1 MRTQQVLTQR
11 GVESAKPKA
20 ARYGKRDGVV
30 PGLRLLVFPAGEKTF
45 ALFTRVNDRLVNF
58 KIGSASTLTLA
69 KARELA
75 RGKLEEIAGGEDPRT
90 SRSQA
95 ADAEAETVTVVVER
109 FIARHVKVKNRTA
122 GEIERKL
129 RVEVLP
135 RWGRRRIA
143 SITQK
148 DVIALLDSI
157 VDRGAATQANRVLAT
172 LRKFFNW
179 ACERGTLDR
188 SPCDRV
194 KAPSAENKRDRVL
207 DHSELALIW
216 QGAERLG
223 YPFGPYFQLLILT
236 GQRREEV
243 AGMRWGEINS
253 ALTLWTIP
261 RERVKNNEPH
271 AVPLV
276 PWARSLL
283 ASLPRIGDSDFVFT
297 STGDASIS
305 GYSKAKAALD
315 AEIAKLNG
323 GEPIAPFVVLDLRR
337 TAATNWAKL
346 GVALP
351 TVEKLL
357 NHVSGVFGGVSGI
370 YNRHDFADE
379 KKQALE
385 CWAFHLAGIL
395 P

>member
-109 FIARHVKVKNRTA
+109 FIARHVKVNNRTA

-135 RWGRRRIA
+135 RWGRRPIA

-148 DVIALLDSI
+148 DVHCAAGF
-157 VDRGAATQANRVLAT
+157 DRRPRRPYPGQPRAGDITEVFQLG
-172 LRKFFNW
+172 LRTRNARPF
-179 ACERGTLDR
+179 AMRPR
-188 SPCDRV
+188 
-194 KAPSAENKRDRVL
+194 
-207 DHSELALIW
+207 
-216 QGAERLG
+216 QGAIG
-223 YPFGPYFQLLILT
+223 GKQ
-236 GQRREEV
+236 
-243 AGMRWGEINS
+243 
-253 ALTLWTIP
+253 
-261 RERVKNNEPH
+261 
-271 AVPLV
+271 
-276 PWARSLL
+276 ARSR
-283 ASLPRIGDSDFVFT
+283 AR
-297 STGDASIS
+297 
-305 GYSKAKAALD
+305 
-315 AEIAKLNG
+315 
-323 GEPIAPFVVLDLRR
+323 
-337 TAATNWAKL
+337 
-346 GVALP
+346 
-351 TVEKLL
+351 
-357 NHVSGVFGGVSGI
+357 
-370 YNRHDFADE
+370 
-379 KKQALE
+379 
-385 CWAFHLAGIL
+385 
-395 P
+395 